1 MDDYQRKF
9 YAQEKIRP
17 FDEKKARWWYPYRG
31 SEKVKEKEK
40 DPSQSETGNR
50 NANEAF
56 NEILNKIV
64 CLPIMKYEA
73 VKDLTDWNKKKIQEE
88 I

>member
-31 SEKVKEKEK
+31 SEELKVKEEERQVIKM
-40 DPSQSETGNR
+40 Q
-50 NANEAF
+50 
-56 NEILNKIV
+56 
-64 CLPIMKYEA
+64 MKLLM
-73 VKDLTDWNKKKIQEE
+73 KF
-88 I
+88 